1 MRCRQIFISWGMA
14 WRAAANGIACGE
26 TVRHDSFVAFI
37 DVADLL
43 ARSGRSLYVY
53 CDDWPGFCQPDGRG
67 VYLDIVRAIYQ
78 PNGYQVMPRIVPYK
92 RALAVIAQ
100 KGATWRWGSIGMR

>member
-1 MRCRQIFISWGMA
+1 MIRLLLSLTLLICWPG
-14 WRAAANGIACGE
+14 RA
-26 TVRHDSFVAFI
+26 DP
-37 DVADLL
+37 
-43 ARSGRSLYVY
+43 LYVY

-78 PNGYQVMPRIVPYK
+78 PSGYQVMPRVVPYK

-100 KGATWRWGSIGMR
+100 KRGRHGDGGLSG